1 MNLAMSLMVF
11 LAFLTPGICS
21 TQEKDAL
28 GQWVPYFRE
37 GQMFV
42 GNTLIEP
49 GKITFDNKLVLRI
62 GSPGVVIPEYKF
74 FSEKVRAVAYPLSG
88 DATHIIL
95 RNRDPICG
103 GRQPIWIVLA
113 VMYEKNEVRND
124 LSVTLSTEDPR
135 KPTGSEIPGVAEK
148 ACNQIT
154 YLPRTMAEMG
164 ERD

>member
-1 MNLAMSLMVF
+1 MNLATRLIVF
-11 LAFLTPGICS
+11 LAFLTPGVCS
-21 TQEKDAL
+21 AQEKDAL

-42 GNTLIEP
+42 GDTFIAV
-49 GKITFDNKLVLRI
+49 GKITFDNKLILRI

-95 RNRDPICG
+95 RNRNPICG
-103 GRQPIWIVLA
+103 GRQPKWIVLA
-113 VMYEKNEVRND
+113 VMYEKNENRND
-124 LSVTLSTEDPR
+124 LSVTLSMEDPR
-135 KPTGSEIPGVAEK
+135 HPTGSNIPGVAEK

-154 YLPRTMAEMG
+154 YLPGTMAEMG
-164 ERD
+164 ESD